1 MYMYIFAGLVP
12 PPQAPGNKSHL
23 IVINQEEL
31 KASDSFCVMNI
42 GTFTAD
48 MAISDVHVHCLDV
61 HIIPIFMTGQPQV
74 FELVCILIILVA
86 LEQELFVCT
95 AEY

>member
-1 MYMYIFAGLVP
+1 
-12 PPQAPGNKSHL
+12 
-23 IVINQEEL
+23 
-31 KASDSFCVMNI
+31 
-42 GTFTAD
+42 